1 MLGDGW
7 LGIHPHGSW
16 CGRGIAHVQV
26 SFYSLYVY
34 VCCIQQLTG
43 QCALLPSDENVEK
56 DDGRWEALGWKQT
69 SKSKKRLS
77 HPIAS
82 FTREYKYT
90 HGGMPMAS
98 EIMAGN
104 SVTMLWPGTGPI
116 DPAERAALKDLFT
129 AGITRPWVGV
139 SV

>member
-1 MLGDGW
+1 M
-7 LGIHPHGSW
+7 
-16 CGRGIAHVQV
+16 
-26 SFYSLYVY
+26 F
-34 VCCIQQLTG
+34 
-43 QCALLPSDENVEK
+43 LPSDENVEK
-56 DDGRWEALGWKQT
+56 DDGRVETLGWQPST
-69 SKSKKRLS
+69 KKPLS

-129 AGITRPWVGV
+129 VGITRPWVGV